1 VNPGGRTTEAQPAVR
16 HLSIPTSEDEI
27 LRLTG
32 ELAEVRARLESAEFA
47 LAHLGP
53 GNQPLERRLEELL
66 QKARADADRVRSE
79 GRRHVQILV
88 AEAEQ
93 LRAFARQGAE
103 SSARQ
108 AREEMMNKAGEMI
121 EDANRLRLAAE
132 ETAAL
137 LARAAQAK
145 YQEAQARANDLLRS
159 TELAHAETIRKR
171 SEIEQQVTAARAQA
185 QAFVRSSRLEA
196 EARAR
201 ELTDLARQQLAA
213 AQQQAEVII
222 RNAEHEARRRLKLA
236 NQSPTE
242 DPFWRD
248 QPAAEH
254 NAVAPEAGRINRVDH
269 GRKFGRPQQ

>member
-1 VNPGGRTTEAQPAVR
+1 MNPGGQTTEAEAAVR
-16 HLSIPTSEDEI
+16 HLSIPSSEEEV
-27 LRLTG
+27 LRLTR
-32 ELAEVRARLESAEFA
+32 ELAEVRTRLESAEFA

-53 GNQPLERRLEELL
+53 GNQPLEPRLEEML
-66 QKARADADRVRSE
+66 QRAMADAERVRSE

-108 AREEMMNKAGEMI
+108 AREEMKNKASEMI

-159 TELAHAETIRKR
+159 TELAHAEAIRKR
-171 SEIEQQVTAARAQA
+171 SEIEQQVVAARAQA

-201 ELTDLARQQLAA
+201 ELTDFAHQQLAA

-222 RNAEHEARRRLKLA
+222 RNAEHEARRRLKVA
-236 NQSPTE
+236 NHSSTE
-242 DPFWRD
+242 GPFWRD
-248 QPAAEH
+248 QPAEEPSAI
-254 NAVAPEAGRINRVDH
+254 APDEARINRVDH
-269 GRKFGRPQQ
+269 GRKFGRPHK

>member
-236 NQSPTE
+236 NHSPTE

>member
-1 VNPGGRTTEAQPAVR
+1 MNPGGRTTEAKPAVR
-16 HLSIPTSEDEI
+16 HLSVPNSEDEVH
-27 LRLTG
+27 RLTR
-32 ELAEVRARLESAEFA
+32 ELAEVRTRLESAEFA

-53 GNQPLERRLEELL
+53 GNQPLEPRLEAML
-66 QKARADADRVRSE
+66 QRALADAERVRSE
-79 GRRHVQILV
+79 GRRHVKILV

-108 AREEMMNKAGEMI
+108 ARDEMTNKASEMI

-145 YQEAQARANDLLRS
+145 YQEAQARATDLLRS
-159 TELAHAETIRKR
+159 TELAHAEAIRKR
-171 SEIEQQVTAARAQA
+171 SEIEQQVIAARAQA
-185 QAFVRSSRLEA
+185 QAFIRSSRLEA

-201 ELTDLARQQLAA
+201 ELTDLAQQQLAA
-213 AQQQAEVII
+213 AQQQAEVIV
-222 RNAEHEARRRLKLA
+222 RNAEHEARRTLKMA
-236 NQSPTE
+236 NHSSSE
-242 DPFWRD
+242 DQFWRD
-248 QPAAEH
+248 QPAGEPGAIGSDERR
-254 NAVAPEAGRINRVDH
+254 VTRVDH